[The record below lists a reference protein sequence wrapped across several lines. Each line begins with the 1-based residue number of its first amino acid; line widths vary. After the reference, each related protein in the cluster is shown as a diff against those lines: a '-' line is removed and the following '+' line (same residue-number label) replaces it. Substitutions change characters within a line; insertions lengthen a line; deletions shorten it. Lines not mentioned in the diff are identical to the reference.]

1 MLRFLQRQNAKSA
14 IKALVNETRLMTDCI
29 EKMTLQQRMA
39 KLEKELNDTNSAV
52 QELLEL
58 EKTSDEIIFR
68 KYQYKRWDEVP
79 KIIKNYIAKRYG
91 FEVINRLGRCEYR
104 GHKQL
109 VETDRYPYIG
119 QAFDTYKSIKEDA

>member
-1 MLRFLQRQNAKSA
+1 MLRFLQRQNTKNA
-14 IKALVNETRLMTDCI
+14 IKALMNETRLMTDCI
-29 EKMTLQQRMA
+29 EKMTLQQRMT

-79 KIIKNYIAKRYG
+79 KIIKNYLAKRYG
-91 FEVINRLGRCEYR
+91 FEVINHLGRCEYR
-104 GHKQL
+104 GHKLL
-109 VETDRYPYIG
+109 VTTDSHPYIG